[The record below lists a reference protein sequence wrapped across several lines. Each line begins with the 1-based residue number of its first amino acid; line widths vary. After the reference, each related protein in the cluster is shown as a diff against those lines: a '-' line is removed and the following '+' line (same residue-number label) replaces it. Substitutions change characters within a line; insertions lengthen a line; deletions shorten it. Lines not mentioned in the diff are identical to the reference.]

1 MQKIAKINIIVI
13 LAVSAAYFWGCSS
26 GEYDIEEYKVDY
38 TEKTVK
44 TDTIKKLIVKDDQ
57 IKDDKNN
64 KDNIKDNL
72 KDSYSY
78 VVQIGAFAIQSN
90 FDRFMEKARQ
100 ILGDG
105 VYYEQSG
112 NLYKIRIGKF
122 NNRAE
127 AIKFAEQVK
136 SKGYS
141 DAFVVTKKN

>member
-13 LAVSAAYFWGCSS
+13 LAVSAVYFWGCSS

-44 TDTIKKLIVKDDQ
+44 TDTIKKLVVKDDQ

-72 KDSYSY
+72 KDSYFY
-78 VVQIGAFAIQSN
+78 AVQIGAFEMQSN
-90 FDRFMEKARQ
+90 FSRFLEIARLT
-100 ILGDG
+100 LGEG

-112 NLYKIRIGKF
+112 NLYKIRIGKYS
-122 NNRAE
+122 NRAE
-127 AIKFAEQVK
+127 AIKFAELVK